1 MQGGPHVKS
10 NTKVLF
16 LFLLFILSG
25 IYSLAS
31 TVLILNSY
39 NPGLSWSDG
48 ELEGI
53 YSVLEEESINIY
65 VEYLDS
71 KRFGDDNSL
80 NIFKEYFVKKFS
92 NFTFD
97 VVIALDNN
105 AFDFVLSNY
114 ESLFLGTPIVYAGIN
129 HYQDYD
135 LNKLDF
141 VSGIVEIHDIKETLE
156 LALNIH
162 PATENVYVIV
172 DNQTKTG
179 ELFKQEVEND
189 VVPNFENTNFIFL
202 SDSLDQI
209 KQELDAP
216 LQNSIVLLLAFSK
229 DIYGNFYDYTQL
241 EQYMGQFDKLPI
253 YTTSSVYMGNNVV
266 GGKITSAY
274 DQGLKAGEIAK
285 DLLSGVNIK
294 ELPRIYF
301 PDNKYVFNFPALE
314 RFGISINRLP
324 ADSIIQNKSP
334 SFYEN
339 SPVIFWII
347 IILIPFSIVFIYV
360 LREENLKLHSLLNE
374 LNEAKEEVQSYN
386 EELTAA
392 NEQLTS
398 YNEELISQNEE
409 IESNYQEIEQ
419 LNNKMIH
426 LLEII
431 SEVGDEKVKVED
443 FFQKFL
449 NTLIIEIPEADYGS
463 VSTIEGDSWRFLA
476 ALGHDINGLNSLN
489 LKKSYAFL
497 VEESTVLDYII
508 SLDEERMP
516 ENVAKLMYK
525 FAKPI
530 KSTLLKAVKIDENRY
545 LDVSLDIKK
554 DSDENFS
561 EQSVRFFDSLLNVAR
576 IFFVNRLRTQEVKNA
591 YATFAS
597 KLSILAESHDENSK
611 KHIYRVSEL
620 SAFFAEKLGL
630 PKEQVEK
637 IRDFSPLHDVGKL
650 FIPAE
655 ILNKPGKLN
664 EQEWEEVRKHPLY
677 ADNLLDDPYFETARK
692 IALYHHEHYDGS
704 GYPFRLRGELI
715 PIEAQIVG
723 LVDVYDAL
731 RSKRSYKAAFSHRE
745 AIDILLNGDH
755 RTKPDHFN
763 PRLLEILKKYEKE
776 IEEMYKKYEE

>member
-1 MQGGPHVKS
+1 MKK
-10 NTKVLF
+10 NYKIRF
-16 LFLLFILSG
+16 LLLLFILSG
-25 IYSLAS
+25 IYSSAS
-31 TVLILNSY
+31 TILILNSY
-39 NPGLSWSDG
+39 NPGLSWSDK

-53 YSVLEEESINIY
+53 YSVLEDEESINIY

-80 NIFKEYFVKKFS
+80 NIFKEYFEKKFS

-114 ESLFLGTPIVYAGIN
+114 ESLFWGTPIVYAGIN
-129 HYQDYD
+129 YYQEYD
-135 LNKLDF
+135 LSKLDF
-141 VSGIVEIHDIKETLE
+141 VSGIVETHDIKETLE
-156 LALNIH
+156 LALNLH
-162 PATENVYVIV
+162 PNIENIYVIV

-189 VVPNFENTNFIFL
+189 VIPNFENTNFIFL
-202 SDSLDQI
+202 SDSLNQI

-229 DIYGNFYDYTQL
+229 DIYGNFYDYTQV

-274 DQGLKAGEIAK
+274 DQGRKAGEIAI
-285 DLLSGVNIK
+285 DLLSGVDIK

-314 RFGISINRLP
+314 RFGISIKSLP
-324 ADSIIQNKSP
+324 VNSTIQNKPP

-339 SPVIFWII
+339 YPIIFWII
-347 IILIPFSIVFIYV
+347 MILVPFSIIFIYI
-360 LREENLKLHSLLNE
+360 LREDNLKLHSLLNE
-374 LNEAKEEVQSYN
+374 LNEAKEEAQSYN

-398 YNEELISQNEE
+398 YNEELMSQNEE
-409 IESNYQEIEQ
+409 IQSNYQEIEQ
-419 LNNKMIH
+419 LNNKIIH

-431 SEVGDEKVKVED
+431 SEVENEEVKEED

-463 VSTIEGDSWRFLA
+463 VSIIEGDSWRFLVT
-476 ALGHDINGLNSLN
+476 LGHDINGLKSLN
-489 LKKSYAFL
+489 LKKSYAVRL
-497 VEESTVLDYII
+497 EKATVFDNIQTVN
-508 SLDEERMP
+508 EKTMP
-516 ENVAKLMYK
+516 EDVANLMSK
-525 FAKPI
+525 FTKPV
-530 KSTLLKAVKIDENRY
+530 KSTLLKAIKIDENRY
-545 LDVSLDIKK
+545 LDISLDIKSG
-554 DSDENFS
+554 SDENFS
-561 EQSVRFFDSLLNVAR
+561 EESVRFFDSLLNVAKM
-576 IFFVNRLRTQEVKNA
+576 FFVNRLRTQEVKNA

-620 SAFFAEKLGL
+620 SAFFAEKLGF
-630 PKEQVEK
+630 PKEHVEK

-763 PRLLEILKKYEKE
+763 PRLLEILKRYEKE

>member
-1 MQGGPHVKS
+1 MKK
-10 NTKVLF
+10 NTKVR
-16 LFLLFILSG
+16 LLLLIFILTG

-31 TVLILNSY
+31 DDILILNSY
-39 NPGLSWSDG
+39 NPGLSWSDR

-53 YSVLEEESINIY
+53 YSVLKDEESINIY

-71 KRFGDDNSL
+71 KRFGDDKSL
-80 NIFKEYFVKKFS
+80 NIFKEYFERKFS
-92 NFTFD
+92 NFRFD
-97 VVIALDNN
+97 VVIVLDNN

-129 HYQDYD
+129 YYQEYD
-135 LNKLDF
+135 LSSLDF

-179 ELFKQEVEND
+179 TLFKQEVEEN
-189 VVPNFENTNFIFL
+189 VIPEFEDINFIFL

-209 KQELDAP
+209 KQELDTP
-216 LQNSIVLLLAFSK
+216 LKNSIVLLLAFSK
-229 DIYGNFYDYTQL
+229 DIYGNFYDYT
-241 EQYMGQFDKLPI
+241 EIGEYMDQFENLPI
-253 YTTSSVYMGNNVV
+253 YVTSRAYMSNNVV

-274 DQGLKAGEIAK
+274 NQGRKAGEIALE
-285 DLLSGVNIK
+285 LLTGVDIK

-301 PDNKYVFNFPALE
+301 PDNKYVFNFHQLE
-314 RFGISINRLP
+314 RFDISIKSLP
-324 ADSIIQNKSP
+324 SDSTIENKPP

-339 SPVIFWII
+339 YPVIFWLIM
-347 IILIPFSIVFIYV
+347 ILVPFSIIFIYV
-360 LREENLKLHSLLNE
+360 LGEENLKLHSLLKE
-374 LNEAKEEVQSYN
+374 LNEVKEEAQSYN

-398 YNEELISQNEE
+398 YNEELMAQNVE
-409 IESNYQEIEQ
+409 IQSNYQEIEQ
-419 LNNKMIH
+419 LNNKMIN

-431 SEVGDEKVKVED
+431 SELGNEELKEED

-463 VSTIEGDSWRFLA
+463 VSIIEEDSWRFLA
-476 ALGHDINGLNSLN
+476 ALGHDINGLNSLI
-489 LKKSYAFL
+489 LKKSYAL
-497 VEESTVLDYII
+497 HVENATVFDNINAVN
-508 SLDEERMP
+508 EETMP
-516 ENVAKLMYK
+516 QDIANLMSE
-525 FAKPI
+525 FTKPI
-530 KSTLLKAVKIDENRY
+530 KSTLLKAIKIDENRY

-554 DSDENFS
+554 GSDEKFS
-561 EQSVRFFDSLLNVAR
+561 EQSVRFFDSLLNLAKMFFINR
-576 IFFVNRLRTQEVKNA
+576 IRTQEVKNA

-611 KHIYRVSEL
+611 KHIYRVSVL

-650 FIPAE
+650 FVPAE

-664 EQEWEEVRKHPLY
+664 EKEWEEIKKHPLY
-677 ADNLLDDPYFETARK
+677 ADNLLEGSYFETARK
-692 IALYHHEHYDGS
+692 IALYHHERYDGN
-704 GYPFRLRGELI
+704 GYPFRLRDEQI

-731 RSKRSYKAAFSHRE
+731 RSKRSYKEAFSHRE
-745 AIDILLNGDH
+745 AVEILLHGDN
-755 RTKPDHFN
+755 RTKPKHFN
-763 PRLLEILKKYEKE
+763 PKLLEILKRYERE
-776 IEEMYKKYEE
+776 IEELYKKYEE

>member
-1 MQGGPHVKS
+1 MKK
-10 NTKVLF
+10 NYKALF
-16 LFLLFILSG
+16 LLLLFILSG

-39 NPGLSWSDG
+39 NPGLSWSDR

-53 YSVLEEESINIY
+53 NSILEDEESINIY

-80 NIFKEYFVKKFS
+80 NIFKEYFERKFGG
-92 NFTFD
+92 FTFD

-114 ESLFLGTPIVYAGIN
+114 ESLFLGIPIVYTGIN
-129 HYQDYD
+129 YYQEYD
-135 LNKLDF
+135 LSKLDF
-141 VSGIVEIHDIKETLE
+141 VSGVVEIHDIKETLE
-156 LALNIH
+156 LALNLH
-162 PATENVYVIV
+162 PDTEKVYVVV

-189 VVPNFENTNFIFL
+189 VTPQFKGINFIFL

-209 KQELDAP
+209 KQELDTP
-216 LQNSIVLLLAFSK
+216 LKNSIALLLAFSK
-229 DIYGNFYDYTQL
+229 DIYGNFYDYTQV
-241 EQYMGQFDKLPI
+241 EEYMGEFEKLPI

-274 DQGLKAGEIAK
+274 DQGRKAGEIAI
-285 DLLSGVNIK
+285 DLLSGVDIK

-314 RFGISINRLP
+314 RFGISIKSLP
-324 ADSIIQNKSP
+324 VNSTIQNKPP
-334 SFYEN
+334 SFYQN
-339 SPVIFWII
+339 YPIIFWII
-347 IILIPFSIVFIYV
+347 MILVPFSIIFIYI
-360 LREENLKLHSLLNE
+360 LREDNLKLHSLLNE
-374 LNEAKEEVQSYN
+374 LNEAKEEAQSYN

-398 YNEELISQNEE
+398 YNEELMSQNEE
-409 IESNYQEIEQ
+409 IESSYQEIEQ
-419 LNNKMIH
+419 LNNKIIH

-431 SEVGDEKVKVED
+431 SEVGDEKVKVKD

-463 VSTIEGDSWRFLA
+463 ASIIEGDSWRFLA
-476 ALGHDINGLNSLN
+476 TLGHDINGLKSLD
-489 LKKSYAFL
+489 LKKSYAFI
-497 VEESTVLDYII
+497 VEESKVLDSVL

-516 ENVAKLMYK
+516 KDVLNLMYK
-525 FAKPI
+525 FTKPI
-530 KSTLLKAVKIDENRY
+530 KFTLLKTIKIDENRD
-545 LDVSLDIKK
+545 LNISLDIKK
-554 DSDENFS
+554 GSDENFS
-561 EQSVRFFDSLLNVAR
+561 EESVKFFDSLLNVAKM
-576 IFFVNRLRTQEVKNA
+576 FFVNRLRTQEIKNA
-591 YATFAS
+591 YTTFAS

-637 IRDFSPLHDVGKL
+637 IRDFSSLHDVGKL
-650 FIPAE
+650 FVPAE

-664 EQEWEEVRKHPLY
+664 EKEWEEVRKHPLY

-704 GYPFRLRGELI
+704 GYPFRLRGEQI

-731 RSKRSYKAAFSHRE
+731 RSKRSYKKAFSHRE
-745 AIDILLNGDH
+745 AIEVLLHGDN
-755 RTKPDHFN
+755 RTKPEHFN
-763 PRLLEILKKYEKE
+763 PKLLEILKRYEKD
-776 IEEMYKKYEE
+776 IEEMYKNYEE

>member
-1 MQGGPHVKS
+1 MKK
-10 NTKVLF
+10 NTKAR
-16 LFLLFILSG
+16 LLLLLLILSG
-25 IYSLAS
+25 IYSLA
-31 TVLILNSY
+31 TTNILILNSY
-39 NPGLSWSDG
+39 NPGLSWSDR

-53 YSVLEEESINIY
+53 YSVLKDEESINIY

-71 KRFGDDNSL
+71 KRFGDDKSL
-80 NIFKEYFVKKFS
+80 NIFKEYFERKFS
-92 NFTFD
+92 NFRFD

-114 ESLFLGTPIVYAGIN
+114 DSLFLGTPIVYAGIN
-129 HYQDYD
+129 YYQEYD
-135 LNKLDF
+135 LSSLDF
-141 VSGIVEIHDIKETLE
+141 VSGIVEIHDIKETLA

-179 ELFKQEVEND
+179 KLFKQEVEND
-189 VVPNFENTNFIFL
+189 VIPEFEDINFIFL

-209 KQELDAP
+209 KQELDKH
-216 LQNSIVLLLAFSK
+216 LENSISLLLAFSK
-229 DIYGNFYDYTQL
+229 DIYGNFYDYT
-241 EQYMGQFDKLPI
+241 EIEVYMGQFENLPI
-253 YTTSSVYMGNNVV
+253 YTTSSAYMANNVV
-266 GGKITSAY
+266 GGKITRAY

-301 PDNKYVFNFPALE
+301 PDNKYVFNFPQLE
-314 RFGISINRLP
+314 KFGISIKSLP
-324 ADSIIQNKSP
+324 ADSTIENKPP

-339 SPVIFWII
+339 YPVIFWLIM
-347 IILIPFSIVFIYV
+347 ILVPFSIIFIYV
-360 LREENLKLHSLLNE
+360 LGEENLKLHSLLKE
-374 LNEAKEEVQSYN
+374 LNEVKEEAQSYN

-409 IESNYQEIEQ
+409 IQSNYQEIEQ
-419 LNNKMIH
+419 LNNKMIN

-431 SEVGDEKVKVED
+431 SEVGNEELKEED

-463 VSTIEGDSWRFLA
+463 VSIIEEDSWRFLA
-476 ALGHDINGLNSLN
+476 SLGHDINGLNSLN
-489 LKKSYAFL
+489 LKKSYAL
-497 VEESTVLDYII
+497 RVENATVFDNINAVN
-508 SLDEERMP
+508 EETMP
-516 ENVAKLMYK
+516 QDIANLMCE
-525 FAKPI
+525 FTKPI
-530 KSTLLKAVKIDENRY
+530 KSTLLKAIKIDENRY
-545 LDVSLDIKK
+545 LDVSLDIKEG
-554 DSDENFS
+554 SDEKFS
-561 EQSVRFFDSLLNVAR
+561 EQSVRFFDSLLNLAK
-576 IFFVNRLRTQEVKNA
+576 IFFANKIRTQEVKNA
-591 YATFAS
+591 YTTFSS

-630 PKEQVEK
+630 PKEQVER

-664 EQEWEEVRKHPLY
+664 EKEWEEIKKHPLY
-677 ADNLLDDPYFETARK
+677 ADNLLEGSYFETAKK
-692 IALYHHEHYDGS
+692 IALYHHERYDGN
-704 GYPFRLRGELI
+704 GYPFRLRGKQI

-731 RSKRSYKAAFSHRE
+731 RSKRSYKEAFSHRE
-745 AIDILLNGDH
+745 AVEILLHGDN
-755 RTKPDHFN
+755 RTKPEHFN
-763 PRLLEILKKYEKE
+763 PKLLEILKRYERE
-776 IEEMYKKYEE
+776 IEELYKKYEE

>member
-1 MQGGPHVKS
+1 MKK
-10 NTKVLF
+10 NYKVRF
-16 LFLLFILSG
+16 LLLLFILSG
-25 IYSLAS
+25 IYSFAS
-31 TVLILNSY
+31 TNVLILNSY
-39 NPGLSWSDG
+39 NPGLSWSDK

-53 YSVLEEESINIY
+53 YSVLEDEESINIY

-80 NIFKEYFVKKFS
+80 NISKEYFERKFS

-97 VVIALDNN
+97 VIIALDNN

-114 ESLFLGTPIVYAGIN
+114 ESLFSGTPIVYAGIN
-129 HYQDYD
+129 YYQEYD
-135 LNKLDF
+135 LSKLDF

-156 LALNIH
+156 LALNLH

-179 ELFKQEVEND
+179 KLFKQEVEND
-189 VVPNFENTNFIFL
+189 VMPEFADINFIFL

-209 KQELDAP
+209 KQELDTP
-216 LQNSIVLLLAFSK
+216 LQNSIALLLAFSK
-229 DIYGNFYDYTQL
+229 DIYGNFYDYT
-241 EQYMGQFDKLPI
+241 EIEEYMGQFDKLPI

-274 DQGLKAGEIAK
+274 DQGRKSGEIAI
-285 DLLSGVNIK
+285 DLLNGINIK
-294 ELPRIYF
+294 DLPRIYF

-314 RFGISINRLP
+314 RFGISIKSLP
-324 ADSIIQNKSP
+324 ADSIIQNKP
-334 SFYEN
+334 PTFYEN
-339 SPVIFWII
+339 YPVIFWMIM
-347 IILIPFSIVFIYV
+347 ILVPFSILFIYV
-360 LREENLKLHSLLNE
+360 LRQENLKLNSLLTE
-374 LNEAKEEVQSYN
+374 LNEAKEEAQSYN

-419 LNNKMIH
+419 LNNKIIH

-431 SEVGDEKVKVED
+431 SEVGDEKVKIED

-463 VSTIEGDSWRFLA
+463 VSIIEGDSWSFLT
-476 ALGHDINGLNSLN
+476 ALGHEINGLKSLN
-489 LKKSYAFL
+489 LKKSYAFIA
-497 VEESTVLDYII
+497 EESMVLDNVI
-508 SLDEERMP
+508 SLDEEKMP
-516 ENVAKLMYK
+516 KDVANLMYK
-525 FAKPI
+525 FTKPI
-530 KSTLLKAVKIDENRY
+530 KSSLLKTIKIDENRY
-545 LDVSLDIKK
+545 LDISLDIKK

-561 EQSVRFFDSLLNVAR
+561 EESVRFFDSLLNVAKM
-576 IFFVNRLRTQEVKNA
+576 FFVNRLKTQEVKNA

-620 SAFFAEKLGL
+620 SAFFAKKLGL
-630 PKEQVEK
+630 PQEQVEK

-664 EQEWEEVRKHPLY
+664 QEEWEEVKKHPLY
-677 ADNLLDDPYFETARK
+677 ADNLLDGSYFETARK

-704 GYPFRLRGELI
+704 GYPFRLRGQ
-715 PIEAQIVG
+715 QI
-723 LVDVYDAL
+723 
-731 RSKRSYKAAFSHRE
+731 
-745 AIDILLNGDH
+745 
-755 RTKPDHFN
+755 
-763 PRLLEILKKYEKE
+763 
-776 IEEMYKKYEE
+776 

>member
-1 MQGGPHVKS
+1 MKK
-10 NTKVLF
+10 NTKAR
-16 LFLLFILSG
+16 LLLLLLILSG
-25 IYSLAS
+25 IYSLA
-31 TVLILNSY
+31 TTNILILNSY
-39 NPGLSWSDG
+39 NPGLSWSDR

-53 YSVLEEESINIY
+53 YSVLKDEESINIY

-71 KRFGDDNSL
+71 KRFGDDKSL
-80 NIFKEYFVKKFS
+80 NIFKEYFERKFS
-92 NFTFD
+92 NFRFD

-129 HYQDYD
+129 YYQEYD
-135 LNKLDF
+135 LSSLDF

-156 LALNIH
+156 LALNLH
-162 PATENVYVIV
+162 PNTENVYVIV

-179 ELFKQEVEND
+179 KLFKQEVEND
-189 VVPNFENTNFIFL
+189 VIPEFEDINFIFL

-209 KQELDAP
+209 KQELDTP

-229 DIYGNFYDYTQL
+229 DIYGNFYDYT
-241 EQYMGQFDKLPI
+241 EIEVYMGQFENLPI
-253 YTTSSVYMGNNVV
+253 YVTSRAYMANNVV

-285 DLLSGVNIK
+285 GLLSGVNIK

-301 PDNKYVFNFPALE
+301 PDNKYVFNFPQLE
-314 RFGISINRLP
+314 RFGISTKSLP
-324 ADSIIQNKSP
+324 ADSTIENKPP

-339 SPVIFWII
+339 YPVIFWLIM
-347 IILIPFSIVFIYV
+347 ILVPFSIIFIYV
-360 LREENLKLHSLLNE
+360 LREENLKLHSLLKE
-374 LNEAKEEVQSYN
+374 LNQVKEEAQSYN

-409 IESNYQEIEQ
+409 IQSNYQEIEQ
-419 LNNKMIH
+419 LNNKMIN

-431 SEVGDEKVKVED
+431 SELGNEELKEED

-463 VSTIEGDSWRFLA
+463 VSIIEEDSWRFLA

-489 LKKSYAFL
+489 LKKSYAL
-497 VEESTVLDYII
+497 RVENATVFDNINSVNEETMPQDVVILI
-508 SLDEERMP
+508 S
-516 ENVAKLMYK
+516 K
-525 FAKPI
+525 FTKPI
-530 KSTLLKAVKIDENRY
+530 KSTLLKAIKIDENRY
-545 LDVSLDIKK
+545 LDVSLDIKEG
-554 DSDENFS
+554 SDEKFS
-561 EQSVRFFDSLLNVAR
+561 EQSVRFFDSILNLAKM
-576 IFFVNRLRTQEVKNA
+576 FFVNRIRTQEVKNA
-591 YATFAS
+591 YATFSS

-630 PKEQVEK
+630 PKEQVER

-664 EQEWEEVRKHPLY
+664 EKEWEEIKKHPLY
-677 ADNLLDDPYFETARK
+677 ADNLLEGSYFETAKK
-692 IALYHHEHYDGS
+692 IALYHHERYDGN
-704 GYPFRLRGELI
+704 GYPFRLRGKQI

-731 RSKRSYKAAFSHRE
+731 RSKRSYKEAFSHRE
-745 AIDILLNGDH
+745 AVDILLHGDN
-755 RTKPDHFN
+755 RTKPEHFN
-763 PRLLEILKKYEKE
+763 PKLLEILKRYERE
-776 IEEMYKKYEE
+776 IEELYKKYEE

>member
-1 MQGGPHVKS
+1 VKK
-10 NTKVLF
+10 NYKVQF
-16 LFLLFILSG
+16 LFLLLILSG

-39 NPGLSWSDG
+39 NPGLSWSDR

-53 YSVLEEESINIY
+53 NSILEDEESINIY

-80 NIFKEYFVKKFS
+80 NIFKEYFERKFGG
-92 NFTFD
+92 FTFD

-129 HYQDYD
+129 YYQEYD
-135 LNKLDF
+135 LSKLDS
-141 VSGIVEIHDIKETLE
+141 VSGVVEIHDIKETLE
-156 LALNIH
+156 LALNLH
-162 PATENVYVIV
+162 PDTKNVYVIV

-189 VVPNFENTNFIFL
+189 VIPQFKGINFIFL
-202 SDSLDQI
+202 TDSLDQI
-209 KQELDAP
+209 KQELDTP
-216 LQNSIVLLLAFSK
+216 LKNSIALLLAFSK
-229 DIYGNFYDYTQL
+229 DIYGNFYDYTQV
-241 EQYMGQFDKLPI
+241 EEYMGEFEKLPI

-274 DQGLKAGEIAK
+274 DQGRKAGEIAI
-285 DLLSGVNIK
+285 DLLSGVDIK

-314 RFGISINRLP
+314 RFGISIKSLP
-324 ADSIIQNKSP
+324 VNSTIQNKPP

-339 SPVIFWII
+339 YPVIFWII
-347 IILIPFSIVFIYV
+347 MILVPFSIIFIYI
-360 LREENLKLHSLLNE
+360 LREDNLKLHSLLNE
-374 LNEAKEEVQSYN
+374 LNKAKEEAQSYN

-409 IESNYQEIEQ
+409 IESNYLEIEQ
-419 LNNKMIH
+419 LNNKMVH

-431 SEVGDEKVKVED
+431 SEVGDEEVKIED

-463 VSTIEGDSWRFLA
+463 VSIIEGDSWKFLA
-476 ALGHDINGLNSLN
+476 ALGHDINGLKSLN

-497 VEESTVLDYII
+497 VEESTVLDNII

-516 ENVAKLMYK
+516 EDASHLMYK
-525 FAKPI
+525 FTKPI
-530 KSTLLKAVKIDENRY
+530 KSTLLKAIKIDEGRY

-554 DSDENFS
+554 GSDENFS
-561 EQSVRFFDSLLNVAR
+561 KESVKFFDSLLNVAR
-576 IFFVNRLRTQEVKNA
+576 MFFVNRLRTQEVKNA

-664 EQEWEEVRKHPLY
+664 EKEWEEVKKHPLY
-677 ADNLLDDPYFETARK
+677 ADNLLEGTYFETARK

-704 GYPFRLRGELI
+704 GYPFRLRGEQI
-715 PIEAQIVG
+715 PIEAQIVC

-731 RSKRSYKAAFSHRE
+731 RSKRSYKAAFSHKE
-745 AIDILLNGDH
+745 AIEILLHGDN
-755 RTKPDHFN
+755 RTKPEHFN
-763 PRLLEILKKYEKE
+763 PKLLEILKRYEKD

>member
-1 MQGGPHVKS
+1 MKK
-10 NTKVLF
+10 NTKVR
-16 LFLLFILSG
+16 LLLLLLILSG
-25 IYSLAS
+25 IYSLAFADI
-31 TVLILNSY
+31 LILNSY
-39 NPGLSWSDG
+39 NPGLSWSDR

-53 YSVLEEESINIY
+53 YSILEDEESINIY

-80 NIFKEYFVKKFS
+80 NIFKEYFEKKFS

-114 ESLFLGTPIVYAGIN
+114 ESLFLGTPIVHAGIN
-129 HYQDYD
+129 YYQEYD
-135 LNKLDF
+135 LSKLNF

-156 LALNIH
+156 LALNLH
-162 PATENVYVIV
+162 PTTENVYVIV

-179 ELFKQEVEND
+179 ELFKQEVENN
-189 VVPNFENTNFIFL
+189 VIPQFEGINFIFL
-202 SDSLDQI
+202 TDSLDQI
-209 KQELDAP
+209 KQELDTP

-229 DIYGNFYDYTQL
+229 DIYGNFYDYIQV

-274 DQGLKAGEIAK
+274 DQGRKAGEIAI
-285 DLLSGVNIK
+285 DLLNGINIK
-294 ELPRIYF
+294 ELPRTYF
-301 PDNKYVFNFPALE
+301 PDNKYVFNFLQLE

-324 ADSIIQNKSP
+324 ADSIIQNKPP

-339 SPVIFWII
+339 YPIIFWMI
-347 IILIPFSIVFIYV
+347 IILVPFSILFIYV

-374 LNEAKEEVQSYN
+374 LNEAKDEAQSYN

-419 LNNKMIH
+419 LNNKIIH

-449 NTLIIEIPEADYGS
+449 NTLIVEIPQADYGS
-463 VSTIEGDSWRFLA
+463 VSIIEGDSWRFLTTW
-476 ALGHDINGLNSLN
+476 GHDIIGLKSLN
-489 LKKSYAFL
+489 LKKSYAFIA
-497 VEESTVLDYII
+497 EESMVLDNVL
-508 SLDEERMP
+508 SLDEEKMP
-516 ENVAKLMYK
+516 KDVANLMYK
-525 FAKPI
+525 FTKPI
-530 KSTLLKAVKIDENRY
+530 KSSLLKTIKIDEDRY
-545 LDVSLDIKK
+545 LNISLDIKK
-554 DSDENFS
+554 GSDENFS
-561 EQSVRFFDSLLNVAR
+561 EESVRFFDSLLNVAKM
-576 IFFVNRLRTQEVKNA
+576 FFVNRLKTQEVKNA

-630 PKEQVEK
+630 PKEHVER

-650 FIPAE
+650 FVPAE

-664 EQEWEEVRKHPLY
+664 EKEWEEIKKHPLY
-677 ADNLLDDPYFETARK
+677 ADNLLDGSYFETARK

-704 GYPFRLRGELI
+704 GYPFRLRGEQI

-731 RSKRSYKAAFSHRE
+731 RSKRSYKAAFSHRK
-745 AIDILLNGDH
+745 AIDILLHGDN

-763 PRLLEILKKYEKE
+763 QKLLEILKRYEKE